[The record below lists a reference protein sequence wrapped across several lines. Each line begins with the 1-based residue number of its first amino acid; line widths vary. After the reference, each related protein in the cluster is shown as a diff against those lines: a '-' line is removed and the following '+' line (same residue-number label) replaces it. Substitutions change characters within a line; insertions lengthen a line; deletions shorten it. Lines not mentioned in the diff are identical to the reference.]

1 MIRVRFYDPS
11 YTPPGKIIYSVI
23 SARFEGQWIFVRHT
37 DRNTWEIPG
46 GHIEEEETPGNAAAR
61 ELTEETGALLFNL
74 VCVATYSVEKEGDT
88 GYGMLYFAEVTKLYD
103 IPDTSE
109 IAETMLADELP
120 DDLTYP
126 DIQPHMFRKINEFLK
141 ERS

>member
-37 DRNTWEIPG
+37 GRNTWEIPG